1 MANLALDEL
10 QTQLIHA
17 TANALSPAVRSQFL
31 SSIIDRLEG
40 RNYPPTN
47 DEVMDAIAAV
57 RALLCGDF
65 DDCC

>member
-1 MANLALDEL
+1 MPNLALNDL

-17 TANALSPAVRSQFL
+17 TANVLNPAVRSQFL
-31 SSIIDRLEG
+31 SNIVDRLEG

-47 DEVMDAIAAV
+47 DEVLDAIAAV
-57 RALLCGDF
+57 RAILGGDY